1 MQFGASYVL
10 DKLQIADLVTAKKIG
25 FNFVEFYIGDFWNDM
40 KELELQLIAVREILD
55 SYDLFSIIHLSHLNS
70 QLIKDSE
77 HWTSY
82 IDNLSEQIN
91 LIGQLGITNKIVF
104 HGTFGKT
111 ENPSGI
117 ASDEIFNKKID
128 AITEWTN
135 IAQQY
140 KVKMLLENTDESVAD
155 LKIVFKKL
163 PNLGFTF
170 DLGHANII
178 FPHLKIK
185 NPEENIYEMLKGF
198 KNQLEHIHIHDNFGG
213 NSESYDKHLPIG
225 TGSINFQK
233 FFSYLKEIKYS
244 ESITLEIYNPT
255 FLSIYLEASYKT
267 IQEIL
272 QQNYDQTKFSYI

>member
-10 DKLQIADLVTAKKIG
+10 DKLQIADLVTTKKIG
-25 FNFVEFYIGDFWNDM
+25 FDFAEFYLGDFWNDM

-70 QLIKDSE
+70 QFIKDSE
-77 HWTSY
+77 QWTSY

-91 LIGQLGITNKIVF
+91 LIGHLGITNKIVF

-111 ENPSGI
+111 EDPSGMS
-117 ASDEIFNKKID
+117 SDEVFNKKID

-140 KVKMLLENTDESVAD
+140 KMKMLLENTDESITD
-155 LKIVFKKL
+155 LRVVFKKL

-170 DLGHANII
+170 DIGHANII
-178 FPHLKIK
+178 FPHLKVK
-185 NPEENIYEMLKGF
+185 NSEENIYEMLKNF
-198 KNQLEHIHIHDNFGG
+198 KNQLEHIHIHDNFSGI
-213 NSESYDKHLPIG
+213 SESSDRHLPIG
-225 TGSINFQK
+225 TGNINFLK
-233 FFSYLKEIKYS
+233 FFSYLKDIKYG
-244 ESITLEIYNPT
+244 ESITLEIYNPN

-272 QQNYDQTKFSYI
+272 QQDADQNKFSYI